1 MTVRGRWLAG
11 LALALVLAGCGG
23 GEAPPTTPTSPPA
36 GGGGGGGGG
45 GRDSG
50 VEVQRE
56 AFPAG
61 GGSGIVASKRYPGVL
76 WAIRDRGGQDR
87 QGRPQNALYAYKVTD
102 GKVAKLAG
110 GAAFKAVP
118 MPVPAGD
125 GEDIGRDS
133 EGNLWI
139 ADIGN
144 NECDRTDTALLKVR
158 EPDPAATGPAKLL
171 ATYRYRFPD
180 PPAGCAGRN
189 AESMFLVDDVPYL
202 IDKAE
207 ESTLYRFPSLDPDA
221 AVTLEKV
228 GVLAGQV
235 ANLSGA
241 DLSTGRRPGPS
252 SSPAPAP
259 ARPTSR
265 GWRSAT
271 TASTSTS
278 WPRTAT
284 PTSSRPAPTS
294 AEAGRPP
301 APSGRA
307 GARGGASRAGGPPT
321 AAGPRRRGRRP
332 AGPRVA
338 GHRPR
343 CRPGPTWPGTR
354 PG

>member
-11 LALALVLAGCGG
+11 LTLALVLAGCGG

-45 GRDSG
+45 RDSG

-56 AFPAG
+56 AFAAG

-87 QGRPQNALYAYKVTD
+87 PGRPQNALYAYKVTD

-125 GEDIGRDS
+125 WEDIGRDS

-158 EPDPAATGPAKLL
+158 EPDPVATGPAKLL
-171 ATYRYRFPD
+171 ATYRFRFPD
-180 PPAGCAGRN
+180 PPSGCAGRN
-189 AESMFLVDDVPYL
+189 AEAMFLVDDVPYL

-241 DLSTGRRPGPS
+241 DLSTDRRRLAVNTHTVLSVYQAADPSLDGPALVADLIS
-252 SSPAPAP
+252 Q
-259 ARPTSR
+259 
-265 GWRSAT
+265 
-271 TASTSTS
+271 
-278 WPRTAT
+278 
-284 PTSSRPAPTS
+284 
-294 AEAGRPP
+294 PP
-301 APSGRA
+301 AWTVQLAGPGA
-307 GARGGASRAGGPPT
+307 GAANVEGVAFGYDSLDLHLLAENRDVYFVPASAYER
-321 AAGPRRRGRRP
+321 
-332 AGPRVA
+332 
-338 GHRPR
+338 
-343 CRPGPTWPGTR
+343 
-354 PG
+354 